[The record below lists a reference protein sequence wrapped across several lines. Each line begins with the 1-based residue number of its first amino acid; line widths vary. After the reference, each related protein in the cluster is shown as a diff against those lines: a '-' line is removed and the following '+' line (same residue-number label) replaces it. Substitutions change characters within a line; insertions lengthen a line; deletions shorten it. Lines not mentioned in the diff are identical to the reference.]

1 MTGSRLAL
9 GVELGSGCVMH
20 DSSRL
25 KIEIFEF
32 WGQNFS
38 DESVRVR
45 VRVRVRVGL
54 G

>member
-1 MTGSRLAL
+1 MTRSRLAL

-25 KIEIFEF
+25 KIEILDFG
-32 WGQNFS
+32 GQNFS
-38 DESVRVR
+38 DELVR

>member
-9 GVELGSGCVMH
+9 GVELGSGFVMH

-25 KIEIFEF
+25 NIEILTF
-32 WGQNFS
+32 WSQNFS

>member
-25 KIEIFEF
+25 KIEIFDF
-32 WGQNFS
+32 G
-38 DESVRVR
+38 VRISAMSQL
-45 VRVRVRVGL
+45 GL
-54 G
+54 GLGLGLG